1 MKEKET
7 ELTIRI
13 ERVSDLRRLLRM
25 RARVLQSVFGRSVS
39 SCLREMLYT
48 NAAYFKRQVPEGN
61 HIEFMAVADGD
72 DIASGAICRQYEM
85 PSPDNPT
92 GICAYLMNIYVDPSW
107 RRRGIASRIVMR
119 LVEEALALGAGKIY
133 LETTRKGR
141 GVYRRLGF
149 RPLKHY
155 MKLK

>member
-1 MKEKET
+1 MKETDT
-7 ELTIRI
+7 EMTIRI
-13 ERVSDLRRLLRM
+13 ERVTDLRRLLRM
-25 RARVLQSVFGRSVS
+25 RARVLQSVFGRSVKN
-39 SCLREMLYT
+39 CLRELLYA
-48 NAAYFKRQVPEGN
+48 NAAYFRRRVPDGS
-61 HIEFMAVADGD
+61 HIEFMAVVDGE

-92 GICAYLMNIYVDPSW
+92 GVCAYLMNIYVDPAW
-107 RRRGIASRIVMR
+107 RCRGIGSRIVMR
-119 LVEEALALGAGKIY
+119 LVEESLALGAEKIY

-149 RPLKHY
+149 RPLKNY